1 MRCVLC
7 TVHSELLK
15 GVAVMMK
22 SFLVALVLIAGCGS
36 DVSIMKR
43 VTEDPSP
50 DDSPE
55 VTTDSSSSTLD
66 DTPSDTDTAIDTD
79 ISELTVGYAE
89 MHFRQVSCQA
99 CLGVSSEFQITAEFR
114 AHLPTGGDYTSH
126 LPDVGTCTTSV
137 YDTAV
142 GVTPLQ
148 ATQAVSFNDLQLY
161 PSGQG
166 LWLNTNLYE
175 HQYQRNT
182 QYTII
187 SEHGTIPNAFQTM
200 EGFDDIQPYTLLW
213 IDPSYAYD
221 AVISK
226 SGTTFTWYPVVPNSQ
241 FEVIVAVYSSDGSQF
256 LGAVSCMENDNGY
269 LTIPGSYI
277 QPFPAY
283 SITAVHLIRHREGLI
298 SSPELGG
305 MLQTHMM
312 WEVIGT
318 GHVE

>member
-1 MRCVLC
+1 M
-7 TVHSELLK
+7 LK
-15 GVAVMMK
+15 T
-22 SFLVALVLIAGCGS
+22 FLVSLALLSACGS

-43 VTEDPSP
+43 AESSP
-50 DDSPE
+50 EDSPE
-55 VTTDSSSSTLD
+55 VSTDEQQ
-66 DTPSDTDTAIDTD
+66 DTAPGTSDGSATDTATGPEM
-79 ISELTVGYAE
+79 SELTVGYAE

-142 GVTPLQ
+142 GVTPLS
-148 ATQAVSFNDLQLY
+148 ATQTVSFNDIQLY

-182 QYTII
+182 QYTIS
-187 SEHGTIPNAFQTM
+187 SEHGVVTNAFQTL

-213 IDPSYAYD
+213 VDPSYAYD
-221 AVISK
+221 AVVSK
-226 SGTTFTWYPVVPNSQ
+226 SGTTFTWFPTVPNSQ

-256 LGAVSCMENDNGY
+256 LGAVSCMEDDVGY
-269 LTIPGSYI
+269 LTVPGSYI

-283 SITAVHLIRHREGLI
+283 SITAVHLIRHREGLVPA
-298 SSPELGG
+298 PELGG